1 LFKLPPQGATPL
13 NATEGQSKSD
23 SGATGGATLP
33 SSSVLVAAN
42 AVVAVDHS
50 LLVEI
55 YYMIKHGHSY
65 TELGADYLDKL
76 ELRRLKRYLI
86 SRLERLG

>member
-1 LFKLPPQGATPL
+1 M
-13 NATEGQSKSD
+13 
-23 SGATGGATLP
+23 
-33 SSSVLVAAN
+33 
-42 AVVAVDHS
+42 VAVDHS